1 MSAVPFG
8 PTEQQLQLL
17 RMVATAIIQTV
28 RDAGPLGAPGG
39 VIFAALSA
47 QGCTLSQY
55 QSLISGLV
63 QAGKL
68 ARDGDLYRV
77 AEGV

>member
-8 PTEQQLQLL
+8 PIEQQIQLL
-17 RMVATAIIQTV
+17 RMAATAIIQTV
-28 RDAGPLGAPGG
+28 RDAGPRGARGG

-47 QGCTLSQY
+47 HGCTLSQY
-55 QSLISGLV
+55 QSLMSGLV

-68 ARDGDLYRV
+68 VRDGDLYRLP
-77 AEGV
+77 EGV